1 MWLKAPE
8 QLDPPRM
15 SIDPQVLKGLYGIC
29 VLGKKSIVTFIS
41 GLHF

>member
-15 SIDPQVLKGLYGIC
+15 SIDPQVLKGIYGIC
-29 VLGKKSIVTFIS
+29 VLGEEVNC
-41 GLHF
+41 